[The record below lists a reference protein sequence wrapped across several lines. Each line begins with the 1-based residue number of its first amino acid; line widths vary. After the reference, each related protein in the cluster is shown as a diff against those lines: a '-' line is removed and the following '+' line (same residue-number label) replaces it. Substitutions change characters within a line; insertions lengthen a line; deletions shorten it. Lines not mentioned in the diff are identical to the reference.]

1 MVDLDGT
8 LVECNTLHVMLR
20 LGLRHAPLVNR
31 AAIAMLIVARR
42 LRLISHETMKYKAL
56 ALTGRSAAITDK
68 FVVYVESHR
77 SARVASILEER
88 KKAGDRILL
97 ASAAAS
103 SYIPLIWDGEFLASP
118 DGGPDLR
125 GRSKVRAV
133 EQWLDDNNLE
143 IGMFITDHFHDL
155 PLALA
160 TRNRGG
166 EVVIVNPTPK
176 SAKIFAENGFDV
188 P

>member
-133 EQWLDDNNLE
+133 EQWLDDNNL
-143 IGMFITDHFHDL
+143 D
-155 PLALA
+155 
-160 TRNRGG
+160 RKS
-166 EVVIVNPTPK
+166 VV
-176 SAKIFAENGFDV
+176 
-188 P
+188 